1 MEGGTVYDLQV
12 LDESKK
18 EETKS
23 SGSFTEYKFVIISDI
38 YLIRSCWWRWY

>member
-18 EETKS
+18 EQVNKP
-23 SGSFTEYKFVIISDI
+23 SGSLV
-38 YLIRSCWWRWY
+38 L